1 MRVAD
6 RRSDRHGWME
16 VAANGGRQLSR
27 VLARVVIDGGRG
39 ERGIVCCGIVGPSWK
54 CSTCSRE
61 TVSRASL
68 SLALSYTTVYKL
80 SAERVLPL
88 GCCFSLRRGEVL
100 LYRAYPR
107 RDIERIYVYICIL
120 AFPLSFMIHLPPPL
134 YNNARPPPSFVIYT
148 SLNFEPS
155 SPPRFSPNLFFPR
168 QRENRNFFRTER
180 FFFQEGLSLILRII
194 EKKIPSKRTRVFSSS
209 SLITFYSIEYSICE
223 KKSRDFQ
230 RRNDRNKKRITR
242 DNRNRRENCSR
253 ITSFTIAQLIV
264 RPNRPP
270 LIKFPHPVIFVSSR
284 RT

>member
-180 FFFQEGLSLILRII
+180 FFFQEELNLILRII
-194 EKKIPSKRTRVFSSS
+194 EKKIPSKRTRVFFSS
-209 SLITFYSIEYSICE
+209 SLITFYSIEYSFCE
-223 KKSRDFQ
+223 KNREISNEETIETRKESRE
-230 RRNDRNKKRITR
+230 I
-242 DNRNRRENCSR
+242 
-253 ITSFTIAQLIV
+253 IVIAEKIV
-264 RPNRPP
+264 
-270 LIKFPHPVIFVSSR
+270 LVSPVLRSLN
-284 RT
+284 